1 MWGLRIAIGQFCS
14 IDSTYAIKFNGI
26 KVTIAVMGEK
36 GCGKSTAIMKGL
48 KAYKLAEPVT
58 TMDCPEDDALLQ
70 CGYTGLSN
78 RTT

>member
-1 MWGLRIAIGQFCS
+1 L
-14 IDSTYAIKFNGI
+14 DSTYAIRLNDI
-26 KVTIAVMGEK
+26 KVTIAVVGEK

-48 KAYKLAEPVT
+48 KAYKLAEPVM

>member
-1 MWGLRIAIGQFCS
+1 VAPDCNRSVSFT
-14 IDSTYAIKFNGI
+14 DSTCAIRFNGI
-26 KVTIAVMGEK
+26 KVTVAVMGEN

-70 CGYTGLSN
+70 CGYAGFV
-78 RTT
+78 